1 MAKHSNNKVYFGMTT
16 TEKEK
21 LFTGVFKE
29 NKDII
34 FRLCYTSLNNKD
46 DVDDLFQEVMI
57 NVWRSLENFRYESR
71 ISTWLYR
78 ITVNTA
84 LLYNKRFKTKSN
96 RFMNTEPLVIDENH
110 QSDDPFQNNNEEELK
125 ILHKA
130 ISQLKKQDRI
140 IIGLFLE
147 DMSYEEISEIVGI
160 SVNYVGVKINR
171 IKTLLAKSMEDVK

>member
-1 MAKHSNNKVYFGMTT
+1 MTL
-16 TEKEK
+16 TEEEK
-21 LFTGVFKE
+21 LFTDIFKE

-57 NVWRSLENFRYESR
+57 NVWRSLENFRHEAK
-71 ISTWLYR
+71 ISTWMYR

-84 LLYNKRFKTKSN
+84 LLYNKRHKRKSN
-96 RFMNTEPLVIDENH
+96 RFLNLEPSELDESH
-110 QSDDPFQNNNEEELK
+110 SSTGPFQKNNYEELK

-140 IIGLFLE
+140 IIGLYLE
-147 DMSYEEISEIVGI
+147 DTTYEEISEIVGI

-171 IKTLLAKSMEDVK
+171 IKTILAQTMEKLQ

>member
-1 MAKHSNNKVYFGMTT
+1 MTT
-16 TEKEK
+16 SEKEK

-46 DVDDLFQEVMI
+46 EVDDLFQEVML
-57 NVWRSLENFRYESR
+57 NVWRSIESFRQEAKM
-71 ISTWLYR
+71 STWIYR

-130 ISQLKKQDRI
+130 ILQLKKQDRI

-147 DMSYEEISEIVGI
+147 DMSYEEIAEIVGI

-171 IKTLLAKSMEDVK
+171 IKSVLAKTMEEIK